1 MNKWKRNV
9 VIISAA
15 ILFSITS
22 CLGLSAYKRHRASA
36 LLNEVVCLRLGAAT
50 FSDAQRLAEQFG
62 GSPGGP
68 DSEVCSSRKCHLKFV
83 FYNTLLN
90 HVQNRR
96 QVSLAVGLTVENGYV
111 IGREIDYS
119 IVGRAEI
126 LGMYVVSEGLRSS
139 GASTE
144 VKRDRIHSDGKP
156 HWVKVAL
163 NEDATRELR
172 ERAYSLNLA
181 CIARLFG
188 CNSLSDVVPTG
199 L

>member
-1 MNKWKRNV
+1 MNKWKRNA
-9 VIISAA
+9 VIISVA
-15 ILFSITS
+15 ILFLITA
-22 CLGLSAYKRHRASA
+22 CLDLSAYKRRQAYA
-36 LLNEVVCLRLGAAT
+36 LLNEVVSLRLGAAT
-50 FSDAQRLAEQFG
+50 FSDAQRLAQQYG
-62 GSPGGP
+62 GLPWGP
-68 DSEVCSSRKCHLKFV
+68 DSEACSSRKCHIKFV

-90 HVQNRR
+90 HIQNRR
-96 QVSLAVGLTVENGYV
+96 QVSLVVGLTVENGYI

-119 IVGRAEI
+119 IIGRAEI

-163 NEDATRELR
+163 DEDATRELQ

-181 CIARLFG
+181 CMARLSD
-188 CNSLSDVVPTG
+188 CNSLSDVVPRG